1 MRAEIIGRE
10 QIRRIAQETQIQ
22 ERYARQKFLGSVAMV
37 CEVFAQEG
45 REVTA
50 ESVAA
55 YLAPMDARATV
66 AATAAA
72 LAEIAAI
79 TEGNILAADGLMG

>member
-1 MRAEIIGRE
+1 
-10 QIRRIAQETQIQ
+10 
-22 ERYARQKFLGSVAMV
+22 MV
-37 CEVFAQEG
+37 CEVFAQKG

-72 LAEIAAI
+72 LAEIA
-79 TEGNILAADGLMG
+79 EG

>member
-1 MRAEIIGRE
+1 MRAETIGRE
-10 QIRRIAQETQIQ
+10 QIRRIAQETQTQ

-50 ESVAA
+50 ESLAA
-55 YLAPMDARATV
+55 YLAPMDAR
-66 AATAAA
+66 A